1 MRPAR
6 GRGSA
11 GHRPGTTAATCQGDA
26 VTAGVSVVKEAAE
39 GNGEAA
45 ALPAGAGG
53 RRGGRGVLPEAMGLV
68 EGGGWK
74 RGSLGLTS
82 AGVSLRN
89 P

>member
-1 MRPAR
+1 M
-6 GRGSA
+6 
-11 GHRPGTTAATCQGDA
+11 
-26 VTAGVSVVKEAAE
+26 KEAAE
-39 GNGEAA
+39 GNGEPR

-53 RRGGRGVLPEAMGLV
+53 RRGGRRVLSEAMGLV

-89 P
+89 PLKKKMHIFLHQNSTELL